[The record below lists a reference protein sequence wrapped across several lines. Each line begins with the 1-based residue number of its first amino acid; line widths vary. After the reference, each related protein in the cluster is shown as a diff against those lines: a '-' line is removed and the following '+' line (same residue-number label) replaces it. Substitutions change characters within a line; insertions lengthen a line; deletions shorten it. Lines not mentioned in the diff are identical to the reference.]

1 MRKNQLG
8 QPIEQDESTWFS
20 MTGHIGHS
28 KGKIDTDAVNA
39 ALRDYLSICKR
50 LQERAVPA
58 IE

>member
-1 MRKNQLG
+1 MKNGSMRKNQLG

-39 ALRDYLSICKR
+39 ALRELSQH
-50 LQERAVPA
+50 L
-58 IE
+58 